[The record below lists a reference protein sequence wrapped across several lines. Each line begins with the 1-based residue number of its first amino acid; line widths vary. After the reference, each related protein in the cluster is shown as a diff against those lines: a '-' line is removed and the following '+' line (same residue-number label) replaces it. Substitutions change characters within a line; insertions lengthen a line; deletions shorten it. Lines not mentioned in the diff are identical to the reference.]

1 MWDED
6 YLDSIT
12 SLEAT
17 EIKREHNFIATGMGR
32 IIFKSEEQLSQFT
45 NLQVSHISSSF
56 DSLSLHNPSIPSS
69 GLPEVEEFFD
79 SDESDGN
86 RMDFLIAQMQSREP
100 ERRER
105 NYRKTFKK
113 LDTKVLDSIASFV
126 R

>member
-1 MWDED
+1 
-6 YLDSIT
+6 
-12 SLEAT
+12 
-17 EIKREHNFIATGMGR
+17 MGR

-56 DSLSLHNPSIPSS
+56 DNLSLRNPSIPSS